1 MTEFFL
7 DTASEKEIKKWNSL
21 NLVNGVTTNPILL
34 ANEKRDPIKILKNI
48 SKIVKGPISAQ
59 VTEKS
64 NEKMINQ
71 GLNLSKIHKN
81 IIVKIPCNFEG
92 LKAAKVLKKK
102 KVKVN
107 ITLGFNPAQ
116 IVAFANLNIDFFSLI
131 IGKTEDWG
139 FSNINSISAC
149 KKIIKSMKSETK
161 LLVASIRN
169 EEHLEKAITDGADI
183 VTVPPSTWET
193 IYKNK
198 YSEIGLKNFFETWL
212 KVKNEYIK
220 NYEKTT

>member
-34 ANEKRDPIKILKNI
+34 ANEKQDPIKILKNI

-59 VTEKS
+59 VTEKD

-71 GLNLSKIHKN
+71 GLYLSKIHKN

-102 KVKVN
+102 KIKIN

>member
-1 MTEFFL
+1 MTVFFL
-7 DTASEKEIKKWNSL
+7 DSASENEIKKWNNL

-34 ANEKRDPIKILKNI
+34 AKEKQDPIKILKNI

-59 VTEKS
+59 VTEKDY
-64 NEKMINQ
+64 EKMINQ
-71 GLNLSKIHKN
+71 GLYLSKIHKN

-102 KVKVN
+102 KIKIN

-139 FSNINSISAC
+139 FSNTKSISAC
-149 KKIIKSMKSETK
+149 KNIIKSMKSETK

-198 YSEIGLKNFFETWL
+198 YSDIGLKSFFETWL
-212 KVKNEYIK
+212 KVKKEYIE
-220 NYEKTT
+220 NYEKTA

>member
-21 NLVNGVTTNPILL
+21 NLVNGITTNPILL
-34 ANEKRDPIKILKNI
+34 ANEKQDPIKILKNI

-59 VTEKS
+59 VTEKD

-71 GLNLSKIHKN
+71 GLYLSKIHKN

-102 KVKVN
+102 KIKIN

>member
-1 MTEFFL
+1 MTKFFL

-34 ANEKRDPIKILKNI
+34 ANEKQDPIKILKNI

-59 VTEKS
+59 VTEKN

-71 GLNLSKIHKN
+71 GLYLSKIHKN

-139 FSNINSISAC
+139 FSNIDSISAC

>member
-7 DTASEKEIKKWNSL
+7 DTASEKEIKKWSSL

-34 ANEKRDPIKILKNI
+34 ANEKQDPIKILKNI

>member
-1 MTEFFL
+1 MIVFFL
-7 DTASEKEIKKWNSL
+7 DSASEKEIKKWNNL
-21 NLVNGVTTNPILL
+21 NLVSGVTTNPILL
-34 ANEKRDPIKILKNI
+34 AKEKQDPIKILKNI
-48 SKIVKGPISAQ
+48 SKVVKGPISAQ
-59 VTEKS
+59 VTEKDS
-64 NEKMINQ
+64 EKMVNQ
-71 GLNLSKIHKN
+71 GLYLSKIHKN
-81 IIVKIPCNFEG
+81 IIVKIPCDFEG

-102 KVKVN
+102 KIKIN

-116 IVAFANLNIDFFSLI
+116 IVAFANLNVDFFSLI

-169 EEHLEKAITDGADI
+169 EEHLEKAITDGADV

-198 YSEIGLKNFFETWL
+198 YSEIGLKSFFETWL
-212 KVKNEYIK
+212 KVKKKYIK
-220 NYEKTT
+220 NYEKIV

>member
-34 ANEKRDPIKILKNI
+34 ANEKQDPIKILKNI

>member
-1 MTEFFL
+1 MTVFFL
-7 DTASEKEIKKWNSL
+7 DSASEKEIKKWNNL
-21 NLVNGVTTNPILL
+21 NLVSGVTTNPILL
-34 ANEKRDPIKILKNI
+34 AKEKQDPIKILKNI
-48 SKIVKGPISAQ
+48 SKVVKGPISAQ
-59 VTEKS
+59 VTEKDS
-64 NEKMINQ
+64 EKMVNQ
-71 GLNLSKIHKN
+71 GLYLSKIHKN
-81 IIVKIPCNFEG
+81 IIVKIPCDFEG

-102 KVKVN
+102 KIKIN

-116 IVAFANLNIDFFSLI
+116 IVAFANLNVDFFSLI

-169 EEHLEKAITDGADI
+169 EEHLEKAITDGADV

-198 YSEIGLKNFFETWL
+198 YSEIGLKSFFETWL
-212 KVKNEYIK
+212 KVKKKYIK
-220 NYEKTT
+220 NYEKIV

>member
-34 ANEKRDPIKILKNI
+34 ANEKQDPIKILKNI

-59 VTEKS
+59 VTEKD

-71 GLNLSKIHKN
+71 GLYLSKIHKN

>member
-1 MTEFFL
+1 MTVFFL
-7 DTASEKEIKKWNSL
+7 DSASEKEIKKWNNL
-21 NLVNGVTTNPILL
+21 NLVSGVTTNPILL
-34 ANEKRDPIKILKNI
+34 AKEKQDPIKILKNI
-48 SKIVKGPISAQ
+48 SKVVKGPISAQ
-59 VTEKS
+59 VTEKDS
-64 NEKMINQ
+64 EKMVNQ
-71 GLNLSKIHKN
+71 GLYLSKIHKN
-81 IIVKIPCNFEG
+81 IIVKIPCDFEG

-102 KVKVN
+102 KIKIN

-116 IVAFANLNIDFFSLI
+116 IVAFANLNVDFFSLI

-169 EEHLEKAITDGADI
+169 EEHLEKAITDGADV
-183 VTVPPSTWET
+183 VTVPPSTWEI

-198 YSEIGLKNFFETWL
+198 YSEIGLKSFFETWL
-212 KVKNEYIK
+212 KVKKKYIK
-220 NYEKTT
+220 NYEKIV